1 MDVALP
7 CHKISLLVQ
16 AELGGVPPPEKEQ
29 LNKHIHQYRVDKT
42 IAFGHANRLMRCIID
57 CQILRKDSVSTRNAL
72 ELGRSL
78 AAHVWDNN
86 ASQLRQLDGLGEVSV
101 RKLASRSIN
110 SIEALLNTEPS
121 RIETVLGKNPPF
133 GVQLLQQLESF
144 PNLRVSIKE
153 TGREFKSGKAIIRC
167 AVEIGF
173 LNEKI
178 PHFYKKR
185 PVFVCCLTETA
196 DDQLVDFR
204 KFKAERLQKQEVIPL
219 TVELTKPTTHI
230 KCFVMCDEVAGTSK
244 SAELTI
250 SNIPPWVFRHK
261 VDIVA
266 GIAGRDHA
274 PHPRNQRIV
283 GWSDDFDNGGVDDND
298 LLALEGMQGSGEV
311 VEDIDEILDRQLL
324 PKNNSILPE
333 LSIPD
338 HDTGSAAPRKSQ
350 LLQNGRW
357 TCQHDCMEKGR
368 RCKHKCCSEGVAKP
382 KQRPRPERDSNGRHR
397 ERSQSKPFQPSV
409 ANAGGKPRQ
418 PVDRPTKQHFKPHKR
433 PRDGGRDEPTG
444 NQSSPKRFKLT
455 NGSTQNLGGLRRRST
470 TLLSDHNGHR
480 GLEYNHHDGQC
491 PEDRECEEE
500 CQHTVSIGCNC
511 PNRRSS
517 STEVEDTS
525 GHDSTIPNAPD
536 AVEKDVIR
544 PMPMSD
550 ASYHPFLSSDWCTFE
565 VVSPS
570 MTTAKCHSRSAAD
583 QDTGVDKIPVQVT
596 GEPERASVDRW
607 TKMNAAGMASF
618 SPEPKNLGD
627 IAPVISNGAESG
639 IGKELGID
647 AFTAIGMTSDQ
658 DGGGSTNVEVN
669 HEEGSEVRATSYE
682 ENQRLKW
689 KGIDKWLYDEVS
701 AYVELI

>member
-1 MDVALP
+1 
-7 CHKISLLVQ
+7 
-16 AELGGVPPPEKEQ
+16 
-29 LNKHIHQYRVDKT
+29 
-42 IAFGHANRLMRCIID
+42 MRCIID
-57 CQILRKDSVSTRNAL
+57 CQILRRDSVSTRNAL

-110 SIEALLNTEPS
+110 SIDALLNTEPS
-121 RIETVLGKNPPF
+121 RIETILGKNPPF
-133 GVQLLQQLESF
+133 GLQLLKQLESF

-153 TGREFKSGKAIIRC
+153 TGRELKRGKAIIRC

-178 PHFYKKR
+178 PHFHKKR

-204 KFKAERLQKQEVIPL
+204 KFKAERLQEQERIPL
-219 TVELTKPTTHI
+219 TVELIKPTTHI

-250 SNIPPWVFRHK
+250 SKIPLWVFRHK
-261 VDIVA
+261 GDIVP
-266 GIAGRDHA
+266 GIAGRDSG
-274 PHPRNQRIV
+274 PPSRNQRIA

-338 HDTGSAAPRKSQ
+338 HDTGSAAPRKPQ
-350 LLQNGRW
+350 LLQNGCW
-357 TCQHDCMEKGR
+357 TCQHDCLGKGR

-382 KQRPRPERDSNGRHR
+382 KQRPRPETDSNGRHQ
-397 ERSQSKPFQPSV
+397 ERSQSKPSQPSV
-409 ANAGGKPRQ
+409 ANAGGKPPQ
-418 PVDRPTKQHFKPHKR
+418 PVDRPTKQHFPAFKPHKR
-433 PRDGGRDEPTG
+433 PGGGGCDESTG

-455 NGSTQNLGGLRRRST
+455 KGSTQNLGSLRRRSPT
-470 TLLSDHNGHR
+470 VLSDHDGQR
-480 GLEYNHHDGQC
+480 GLGHNNHDGQC
-491 PEDRECEEE
+491 PEDLECEEE
-500 CQHTVSIGCNC
+500 CQHTESVGCHC
-511 PNRRSS
+511 PNRCSS
-517 STEVEDTS
+517 STEVEGTS
-525 GHDSTIPNAPD
+525 GYNSTIPTAPD
-536 AVEKDVIR
+536 AV
-544 PMPMSD
+544 
-550 ASYHPFLSSDWCTFE
+550 
-565 VVSPS
+565 
-570 MTTAKCHSRSAAD
+570 D
-583 QDTGVDKIPVQVT
+583 QDAGVDKIPVQVI
-596 GEPERASVDRW
+596 GEPEIASLDRW
-607 TKMNAAGMASF
+607 TGKNAACMASF
-618 SPEPKNLGD
+618 SPEPKNFGN
-627 IAPVISNGAESG
+627 IAPVIFKGAESG
-639 IGKELGID
+639 IGKELGVD
-647 AFTAIGMTSDQ
+647 AFKAIGMTSEQ

-669 HEEGSEVRATSYE
+669 QEEVSEVRATSYE